1 MANEQRHGSVLP
13 VVLVLSLLLIG
24 AGSRA
29 EAITEPLVP
38 STCLRSG
45 GVDSGGGVSR
55 STYVLHSFIGQ
66 STPAGWSQS
75 PTMQLRGGMGY
86 TPGSIKEEE
95 SPEPPSNL
103 QAFDTP
109 DDQGHSI
116 TLTWTK
122 SPDDGAGLNIV
133 SYYRIYRSRSSELT
147 DPISISSF
155 PWSACP
161 DTIEFSPGSCPALDS
176 LMAMEVGHT
185 ILIDSVAA
193 GITEYVDAFVPVNGV
208 SYYYWL
214 DAVAANGGM
223 SAKVVAQIILTAV
236 NEETGPSIPQEYF
249 LYQNFPNPFN
259 PSTEIR
265 YRLAE
270 TGEVRLAI
278 YDLLGQVVRE
288 LVAERQPAGW
298 YRVSWE
304 GKDEAG
310 RLVSSGGYL
319 YTLEVEGEFLETRKM
334 MLLR

>member
-1 MANEQRHGSVLP
+1 MANERHRSVLP
-13 VVLVLSLLLIG
+13 VVLALFLLFIG

-29 EAITEPLVP
+29 EAITEPIEP
-38 STCLRSG
+38 ATHLRSG
-45 GVDSGGGVSR
+45 GVDTGGGASR

-66 STPAGWSQS
+66 SSPVGWSQS

-86 TPGSIKEEE
+86 TLRSTQEEE
-95 SPEPPSNL
+95 PPEPPSNL

-133 SYYRIYRSRSSELT
+133 SYYRIYRSRFSELT
-147 DPISISSF
+147 DPISIKSF
-155 PWSACP
+155 PWSTCP
-161 DTIEFSPGSCPALDS
+161 DTFEFSPGSCPALDS

-214 DAVAANGGM
+214 DAVAANGGI
-223 SAKVVAQIILTAV
+223 SAKVVAQIIPTAV
-236 NEETGPSIPQEYF
+236 NEETGPSLPQKYF

-259 PSTEIR
+259 PCTEIR
-265 YRLAE
+265 YQLAE
-270 TGEVRLAI
+270 AGDVRLAI
-278 YDLLGQVVRE
+278 YDLLGQE
-288 LVAERQPAGW
+288 LRVLVSERQPAGW
-298 YRVSWE
+298 YNVKWD
-304 GKDEAG
+304 GKDKPG
-310 RLVSSGGYL
+310 RRVSSGVYL
-319 YTLEVEGEFLETRKM
+319 YRLEAGTALPQTRKAL
-334 MLLR
+334 LLR